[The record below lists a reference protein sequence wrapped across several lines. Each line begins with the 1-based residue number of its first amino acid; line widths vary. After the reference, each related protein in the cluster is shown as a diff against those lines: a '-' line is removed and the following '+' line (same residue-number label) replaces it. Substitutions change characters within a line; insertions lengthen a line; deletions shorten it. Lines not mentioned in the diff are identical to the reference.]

1 MEAALARLL
10 DPCMGDPGDIWL
22 KNWCCCSIT
31 IIIISITR
39 YSREAAWVSQSIQSR
54 LEGD

>member
-22 KNWCCCSIT
+22 KNWCCCSIARFSLKAVW
-31 IIIISITR
+31 IL
-39 YSREAAWVSQSIQSR
+39 QSIQGKLEVEYR
-54 LEGD
+54 LGAGA

>member
-22 KNWCCCSIT
+22 KNWCCCSIKKT
-31 IIIISITR
+31 FIHLKQCGA
-39 YSREAAWVSQSIQSR
+39 YREYRAGLRETQR
-54 LEGD
+54 